1 MRDRYDTRVAKEVM
15 LKSYKFSRSE
25 QDRRSYY
32 REDGDE
38 FLPPRP

>member
-1 MRDRYDTRVAKEVM
+1 M